1 MLDDIE
7 QARVPTRTWLGWA
20 FVEPK
25 TTASVTAANVPG
37 MNPIRTIICSSAPQS
52 RGHTGQILD
61 QARGKDQNFKR
72 GMDAHNNPGLPSDPA
87 HW

>member
-1 MLDDIE
+1 M
-7 QARVPTRTWLGWA
+7 
-20 FVEPK
+20 
-25 TTASVTAANVPG
+25 TAANAPG
-37 MNPIRTIICSSAPQS
+37 MNPIRTIICSSAPH
-52 RGHTGQILD
+52 HTGQILD